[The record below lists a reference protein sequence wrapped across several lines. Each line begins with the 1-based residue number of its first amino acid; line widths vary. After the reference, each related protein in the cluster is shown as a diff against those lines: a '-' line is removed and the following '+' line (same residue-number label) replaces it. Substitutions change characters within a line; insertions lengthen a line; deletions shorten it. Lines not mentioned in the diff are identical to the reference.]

1 MDSMKIEF
9 SLEDILEHV
18 YEDTSDE
25 DLHLLFELL
34 CNWKDKVSDEIDYV
48 ASLEVDVEDDE
59 WIHSDKTRSMSSLHQ

>member
-59 WIHSDKTRSMSSLHQ
+59 